1 MDLIVFANGAARNI
15 SGLTKET
22 TCAEVVYALAHAT
35 NQKGRFVLVS
45 TFSDLVFFIKFFF
58 VFNFFYV

>member
-1 MDLIVFANGAARNI
+1 MDLIVFANGAARNV
-15 SGLTKET
+15 SGVNAET

-45 TFSDLVFFIKFFF
+45 TFSNSVLKIK
-58 VFNFFYV
+58 N